1 MTVPRLLL
9 IAIACFVFIDLKF
22 GGGRTLDAFWDQAT
36 RLGYW
41 LTNEIQSI
49 TYKIPRLR

>member
-22 GGGRTLDAFWDQAT
+22 GGGRTLDALWDQSRSFA
-36 RLGYW
+36 YW
-41 LTNEIQSI
+41 LNGHFQNV
-49 TYKIPRLR
+49 TYKIARIH